1 MKLRINWK
9 YCALIVIDLVIVVYL
24 VFAMTSWNKPDETP
38 RQCSKVEINIE
49 DENEN
54 GFLKTAEVK
63 SLLEKK
69 NLYPLNKRLDD
80 INTREIENILL
91 KTAFVNTAQCY
102 VTTEGY
108 VKLSL
113 TQRTPI
119 VRVKAESGE
128 DYYIDDNGGVMP
140 NSQYTSDMIIVT
152 GILSKQYAC
161 KYISILASTIMA
173 DDLWRNQIEQIN
185 VLKDKT
191 IEIVPRVGDHVI
203 NIGMLPNSRFPEKRK
218 ERVTEFVQKQ
228 LRRIELFYKYG
239 LSEAGWNKYSYI
251 SVEFANQVICT
262 NRDGQKH
269 QIARP
274 IAVAQPTPQPES
286 TPANEATQNEKNKV
300 ESEKSKV
307 EEQPKKQEPKK
318 PEPVKKEE
326 KKDNQPKK
334 DTKTPTKA
342 KETPKKDT
350 TPKKE
355 STPKKDTT
363 PKKDNSSKK
372 DNSPKKETS
381 SKKEN
386 TSKKDNTP
394 KKESATK
401 KDNKPKT
408 ADKSTKG
415 KKS

>member
-1 MKLRINWK
+1 MQIRINWK
-9 YCALIVIDLVIVVYL
+9 YCALIVIDLVIAVYL
-24 VFAMTSWNKPDETP
+24 VFAMTSWNKPDEKP
-38 RQCSKVEINIE
+38 RLCNKVEINIE

-63 SLLEKK
+63 TLLEKK
-69 NLYPLNKRLDD
+69 SLYPLNRRTDE

-102 VTTEGY
+102 ITTEGN

-152 GILSKQYAC
+152 GLLNKQYAC

-191 IEIVPRVGDHVI
+191 IEIVPRVGDHII
-203 NIGMLPNSRFPEKRK
+203 NIGMLPNSRYPERRK
-218 ERVTEFVQKQ
+218 ELVSEFVKKQ
-228 LRRIELFYKYG
+228 LQRIELFYKYG

-274 IAVAQPTPQPES
+274 IAIAQPAPQPENS
-286 TPANEATQNEKNKV
+286 TTTNATPE
-300 ESEKSKV
+300 EKSKAESGKNKV
-307 EEQPKKQEPKK
+307 EEQPKKQET
-318 PEPVKKEE
+318 VKKEE
-326 KKDNQPKK
+326 KKDSQPKK
-334 DTKTPTKA
+334 EDKVKT
-342 KETPKKDT
+342 KETPKKENASKKET
-350 TPKKE
+350 APKKNN
-355 STPKKDTT
+355 TP
-363 PKKDNSSKK
+363 KK
-372 DNSPKKETS
+372 DNSPKKE
-381 SKKEN
+381 
-386 TSKKDNTP
+386 NTP
-394 KKESATK
+394 K
-401 KDNKPKT
+401 KDNKPKST
-408 ADKSTKG
+408 DKASKG

>member
-9 YCALIVIDLVIVVYL
+9 YCALIVFDLVIAVYL
-24 VFAMTSWNKPDETP
+24 VFAMTSWNKPDEKP
-38 RQCSKVEINIE
+38 RLCNKVEINIE

-63 SLLEKK
+63 TLLEKK
-69 NLYPLNKRLDD
+69 SLYPLNRRTDE

-102 VTTEGY
+102 ITTEGN

-152 GILSKQYAC
+152 GLLNKQYAC

-191 IEIVPRVGDHVI
+191 IEIVPRVGDHII
-203 NIGMLPNSRFPEKRK
+203 NIGMLPNSRYPERRK
-218 ERVTEFVQKQ
+218 ELVSEFVKKQ
-228 LRRIELFYKYG
+228 LQRIELFYKYG

-274 IAVAQPTPQPES
+274 IAIAQPAPQPENS
-286 TPANEATQNEKNKV
+286 TTTNATPE
-300 ESEKSKV
+300 EKSKAENGKNKV
-307 EEQPKKQEPKK
+307 EEQPKKQET
-318 PEPVKKEE
+318 VKKEE
-326 KKDNQPKK
+326 KKDSQPKK
-334 DTKTPTKA
+334 EDKVKT
-342 KETPKKDT
+342 KET
-350 TPKKE
+350 
-355 STPKKDTT
+355 
-363 PKKDNSSKK
+363 
-372 DNSPKKETS
+372 PKKETS
-381 SKKEN
+381 SKKE
-386 TSKKDNTP
+386 TAPKKNNTP
-394 KKESATK
+394 KKDNSPKKENTPK
-401 KDNKPKT
+401 KDNKPKST
-408 ADKSTKG
+408 DKASKG

>member
-1 MKLRINWK
+1 MKIRINWK
-9 YCALIVIDLVIVVYL
+9 YCALIVIDLVIAVYL
-24 VFAMTSWNKPDETP
+24 VFAMTSWNKPDEKP
-38 RQCSKVEINIE
+38 RLCNKVEINIE

-63 SLLEKK
+63 TLLEKK
-69 NLYPLNKRLDD
+69 SLYPLNRRTDE

-102 VTTEGY
+102 ITTEGN

-152 GILSKQYAC
+152 GLLNKQYAC

-191 IEIVPRVGDHVI
+191 IEIVPRVGDHII
-203 NIGMLPNSRFPEKRK
+203 NIGMLPNSRYPERRK
-218 ERVTEFVQKQ
+218 ELVSEFVKKQ
-228 LRRIELFYKYG
+228 LQRIELFYKYG

-274 IAVAQPTPQPES
+274 IAIAQPAPQPENS
-286 TPANEATQNEKNKV
+286 TTTNATPE
-300 ESEKSKV
+300 EKSKAESGKNKV
-307 EEQPKKQEPKK
+307 EEQPKKQET
-318 PEPVKKEE
+318 VKKEE
-326 KKDNQPKK
+326 KKDSQPKK
-334 DTKTPTKA
+334 EDKLKT
-342 KETPKKDT
+342 KET
-350 TPKKE
+350 
-355 STPKKDTT
+355 
-363 PKKDNSSKK
+363 
-372 DNSPKKETS
+372 PKKETS
-381 SKKEN
+381 SKKE
-386 TSKKDNTP
+386 TAPKKNNTP
-394 KKESATK
+394 KKDNSPKKENTPK
-401 KDNKPKT
+401 KDSKPKST
-408 ADKSTKG
+408 DKASKG

>member
-1 MKLRINWK
+1 MRINWK

-38 RQCSKVEINIE
+38 RQCSKVEISIE

-102 VTTEGY
+102 VTTKGY

-203 NIGMLPNSRFPEKRK
+203 NIGMLPNSRFPDKRK
-218 ERVTEFVQKQ
+218 EKVTEFVQKQ

-262 NRDGQKH
+262 NRDGKQH
-269 QIARP
+269 QVVKP
-274 IAVAQPTPQPES
+274 IAVAQPAPQPET
-286 TPANEATQNEKNKV
+286 TPANEATQEEKNKV
-300 ESEKSKV
+300 ENGKNKV
-307 EEQPKKQEPKK
+307 EEQPKKQ
-318 PEPVKKEE
+318 EPVKKEE

-334 DTKTPTKA
+334 ESKTPTKA
-342 KETPKKDT
+342 KETPKKDS

-386 TSKKDNTP
+386 TSKKDSTT

-408 ADKSTKG
+408 ADKATKG

>member
-1 MKLRINWK
+1 MQIRINWK
-9 YCALIVIDLVIVVYL
+9 YCALIVIDLVIAVYL
-24 VFAMTSWNKPDETP
+24 VFAMTSWNKLDETP
-38 RQCSKVEINIE
+38 RLCNKVEINIE

-63 SLLEKK
+63 TLLERKS
-69 NLYPLNKRLDD
+69 LYPLNQRIDD

-91 KTAFVNTAQCY
+91 KTAFVKTAQCY
-102 VTTEGY
+102 VTTEGH

-152 GILSKQYAC
+152 GLLNKQYAC

-173 DDLWRNQIEQIN
+173 DDMWRNQVEQIN

-191 IEIVPRVGDHVI
+191 IEIVPRVGDHII

-218 ERVTEFVQKQ
+218 NIVTEFVQKQ
-228 LRRIELFYKYG
+228 LQRIELFYKYG

-269 QIARP
+269 QIRP
-274 IAVAQPTPQPES
+274 IAIAQPAPQPE
-286 TPANEATQNEKNKV
+286 TTTTTTD
-300 ESEKSKV
+300 EKSKV
-307 EEQPKKQEPKK
+307 EGEKNKVKEQPKKLET
-318 PEPVKKEE
+318 VKKEE
-326 KKDNQPKK
+326 KKENTPKKEEKAKPKDTPKK
-334 DTKTPTKA
+334 DDKAKA
-342 KETPKKDT
+342 KETPKKD
-350 TPKKE
+350 
-355 STPKKDTT
+355 
-363 PKKDNSSKK
+363 
-372 DNSPKKETS
+372 
-381 SKKEN
+381 N
-386 TSKKDNTP
+386 TSKKDNAP
-394 KKESATK
+394 K
-401 KDNKPKT
+401 KDNKPKSSEKT
-408 ADKSTKG
+408 SKG

>member
-1 MKLRINWK
+1 MKIRINWK
-9 YCALIVIDLVIVVYL
+9 YCALIVIDLVIAVYL
-24 VFAMTSWNKPDETP
+24 VFAMTSWNKPDEKP
-38 RQCSKVEINIE
+38 RLCNKVEINIE

-63 SLLEKK
+63 TLLEKK
-69 NLYPLNKRLDD
+69 SLYPLNRRTDE

-102 VTTEGY
+102 ITTEGN

-152 GILSKQYAC
+152 GLLNKQYAC

-191 IEIVPRVGDHVI
+191 IEIVPRVGDHII
-203 NIGMLPNSRFPEKRK
+203 NIGMLPNSRYPERRK
-218 ERVTEFVQKQ
+218 ELVSEFVKKQ
-228 LRRIELFYKYG
+228 LQRIELFYKYG

-274 IAVAQPTPQPES
+274 IAIAQPAPQPENS
-286 TPANEATQNEKNKV
+286 TTTNATPE
-300 ESEKSKV
+300 EKSKAESGKNKM
-307 EEQPKKQEPKK
+307 EEQPKKQET
-318 PEPVKKEE
+318 VKKEE
-326 KKDNQPKK
+326 KKDSQPKK
-334 DTKTPTKA
+334 EDKVKT
-342 KETPKKDT
+342 KET
-350 TPKKE
+350 
-355 STPKKDTT
+355 
-363 PKKDNSSKK
+363 
-372 DNSPKKETS
+372 PKKETS
-381 SKKEN
+381 SKKE
-386 TSKKDNTP
+386 TAPKKNNTP
-394 KKESATK
+394 KKDNSPKKENTPK
-401 KDNKPKT
+401 KDNKPKST
-408 ADKSTKG
+408 DKASKG

>member
-1 MKLRINWK
+1 MQIRINWK
-9 YCALIVIDLVIVVYL
+9 YCALIVIDLVIAVYL
-24 VFAMTSWNKPDETP
+24 VFAMTSWNKPDEKP
-38 RQCSKVEINIE
+38 RLCNKVEINIE

-63 SLLEKK
+63 TLLEKK
-69 NLYPLNKRLDD
+69 SLYPLNRRTDE

-102 VTTEGY
+102 ITTEGN

-152 GILSKQYAC
+152 GLLNKQYAC

-191 IEIVPRVGDHVI
+191 IEIVPRVGDHII
-203 NIGMLPNSRFPEKRK
+203 NIGMLPNSRYPERRK
-218 ERVTEFVQKQ
+218 ELVSEFVKKQ
-228 LRRIELFYKYG
+228 LQRIELFYKYG

-274 IAVAQPTPQPES
+274 IAIAQPAPQPENS
-286 TPANEATQNEKNKV
+286 TTTNATPE
-300 ESEKSKV
+300 EKSKAESGKNKV
-307 EEQPKKQEPKK
+307 EEQPKKQET
-318 PEPVKKEE
+318 VKKEE
-326 KKDNQPKK
+326 KKDSQPKK
-334 DTKTPTKA
+334 EDKVKT
-342 KETPKKDT
+342 KET
-350 TPKKE
+350 
-355 STPKKDTT
+355 
-363 PKKDNSSKK
+363 
-372 DNSPKKETS
+372 PKKETS
-381 SKKEN
+381 SKKETAPKKNN
-386 TSKKDNTP
+386 TQKKDNSP
-394 KKESATK
+394 KKENTPK
-401 KDNKPKT
+401 KDNKPKST
-408 ADKSTKG
+408 DKASKG

>member
-1 MKLRINWK
+1 MQIRINWK
-9 YCALIVIDLVIVVYL
+9 YCALIVIDLVIAVYL
-24 VFAMTSWNKPDETP
+24 VFAMTSWNKPDEKP
-38 RQCSKVEINIE
+38 RLCNKVEINIE

-63 SLLEKK
+63 TLLEKK
-69 NLYPLNKRLDD
+69 SLYPLNRRTDE

-102 VTTEGY
+102 ITTEGN

-140 NSQYTSDMIIVT
+140 NTQYTSDMIIVT
-152 GILSKQYAC
+152 GALSKQYAC
-161 KYISILASTIMA
+161 KYISLLASTIMA

-191 IEIVPRVGDHVI
+191 IEIVPRVGDHII
-203 NIGMLPNSRFPEKRK
+203 NIGMLPNSRYPERRK
-218 ERVTEFVQKQ
+218 ELVSEFVKKQ
-228 LRRIELFYKYG
+228 LQRIELFYKYG

-274 IAVAQPTPQPES
+274 IAIAQPAPQPENS
-286 TPANEATQNEKNKV
+286 TTTNATPE
-300 ESEKSKV
+300 EKSKAESGKNKV
-307 EEQPKKQEPKK
+307 EEQPKKQET
-318 PEPVKKEE
+318 VKKEE
-326 KKDNQPKK
+326 KKDSQPKK
-334 DTKTPTKA
+334 EDKVKT
-342 KETPKKDT
+342 KET
-350 TPKKE
+350 
-355 STPKKDTT
+355 
-363 PKKDNSSKK
+363 
-372 DNSPKKETS
+372 PKKETS
-381 SKKEN
+381 SKKE
-386 TSKKDNTP
+386 TAPKKNNTP
-394 KKESATK
+394 KKDNSPKKENTPK
-401 KDNKPKT
+401 KDSKPKST
-408 ADKSTKG
+408 DKASKG

>member
-9 YCALIVIDLVIVVYL
+9 YCALIVIDLVIAVYL
-24 VFAMTSWNKPDETP
+24 VFAMTSWNKPDEKP
-38 RQCSKVEINIE
+38 RLCNKVEINIE

-63 SLLEKK
+63 TLLEKK
-69 NLYPLNKRLDD
+69 SLYPLNRRTDE

-102 VTTEGY
+102 ITTEGN

-152 GILSKQYAC
+152 GLLNKQYAC

-191 IEIVPRVGDHVI
+191 IEIVPRVGDHII
-203 NIGMLPNSRFPEKRK
+203 NIGMLPNSRYPERRK
-218 ERVTEFVQKQ
+218 ELVSEFVKKQ
-228 LRRIELFYKYG
+228 LQRIELFYKYG

-269 QIARP
+269 QIARH
-274 IAVAQPTPQPES
+274 IAIAQPAPQPENS
-286 TPANEATQNEKNKV
+286 TTTNATPE
-300 ESEKSKV
+300 EKSKAESGKNKV
-307 EEQPKKQEPKK
+307 EEQPKKQET
-318 PEPVKKEE
+318 VKKEE
-326 KKDNQPKK
+326 KKDSQPKK
-334 DTKTPTKA
+334 EDKVKT
-342 KETPKKDT
+342 KET
-350 TPKKE
+350 
-355 STPKKDTT
+355 
-363 PKKDNSSKK
+363 
-372 DNSPKKETS
+372 PKKETS
-381 SKKEN
+381 SKKE
-386 TSKKDNTP
+386 TAPKKNNTP
-394 KKESATK
+394 KKDNSPKKENTPK
-401 KDNKPKT
+401 KDNKPKST
-408 ADKSTKG
+408 DKASKG

>member
-1 MKLRINWK
+1 MQIRINWK
-9 YCALIVIDLVIVVYL
+9 YCALIVIDLVIAVYL
-24 VFAMTSWNKPDETP
+24 VFAMTSWNKPDEKP
-38 RQCSKVEINIE
+38 RLCNKVEINIE

-63 SLLEKK
+63 TLLEKK
-69 NLYPLNKRLDD
+69 SLYPLNKRTDE

-102 VTTEGY
+102 ITTEGN

-152 GILSKQYAC
+152 GLLNKQYAC

-191 IEIVPRVGDHVI
+191 IEIVPRVGDHII
-203 NIGMLPNSRFPEKRK
+203 NIGMLPNSRYPERRK
-218 ERVTEFVQKQ
+218 ELVSEFVKKQ
-228 LRRIELFYKYG
+228 LQRIELFYKYG

-269 QIARP
+269 QVARP
-274 IAVAQPTPQPES
+274 IAIAQPAPQPENS
-286 TPANEATQNEKNKV
+286 TTTNATPE
-300 ESEKSKV
+300 EKSKAESGKNKV
-307 EEQPKKQEPKK
+307 EEQPKKQET
-318 PEPVKKEE
+318 VKKEE
-326 KKDNQPKK
+326 KKDSQPKK
-334 DTKTPTKA
+334 EDKVKT
-342 KETPKKDT
+342 KET
-350 TPKKE
+350 
-355 STPKKDTT
+355 
-363 PKKDNSSKK
+363 
-372 DNSPKKETS
+372 PKKETS
-381 SKKEN
+381 SKKE
-386 TSKKDNTP
+386 TAPKKNNTP
-394 KKESATK
+394 KKDNSPKKENTPK
-401 KDNKPKT
+401 KDSKPKST
-408 ADKSTKG
+408 DKASKG

>member
-1 MKLRINWK
+1 MRINWK

-203 NIGMLPNSRFPEKRK
+203 NIGMLPNSRFHDKRK
-218 ERVTEFVQKQ
+218 EKVTEFVQKQ

-262 NRDGQKH
+262 NRDGKQH
-269 QIARP
+269 QVVKP
-274 IAVAQPTPQPES
+274 IAVAQPAPQPET
-286 TPANEATQNEKNKV
+286 TPANEATQEEKNKV
-300 ESEKSKV
+300 ENGKNKV
-307 EEQPKKQEPKK
+307 EEQPKKQ
-318 PEPVKKEE
+318 EPVKKEE

-334 DTKTPTKA
+334 ESKTPTKA
-342 KETPKKDT
+342 KETPKKDS

-386 TSKKDNTP
+386 TSKKDSTP

-408 ADKSTKG
+408 AEKATKG

>member
-1 MKLRINWK
+1 M
-9 YCALIVIDLVIVVYL
+9 VIAVYL
-24 VFAMTSWNKPDETP
+24 VFAMTSWNKPDEKP
-38 RQCSKVEINIE
+38 RLCNKVEINIE

-63 SLLEKK
+63 TLLEKK
-69 NLYPLNKRLDD
+69 SLYPLNKRTDE

-102 VTTEGY
+102 ITTEGN

-152 GILSKQYAC
+152 GLLNKQYAC

-191 IEIVPRVGDHVI
+191 IEIVPRVGDHII
-203 NIGMLPNSRFPEKRK
+203 NIGMLPNSRYPERRK
-218 ERVTEFVQKQ
+218 ELVSEFVKKQ
-228 LRRIELFYKYG
+228 LQRIELFYKYG

-274 IAVAQPTPQPES
+274 IAIAQPAPQPENS
-286 TPANEATQNEKNKV
+286 TTTNATPE
-300 ESEKSKV
+300 EKSKAESGKNKV
-307 EEQPKKQEPKK
+307 EEQPKKQET
-318 PEPVKKEE
+318 VKKEE
-326 KKDNQPKK
+326 KKDSQPKK
-334 DTKTPTKA
+334 EDKVKT
-342 KETPKKDT
+342 KET
-350 TPKKE
+350 
-355 STPKKDTT
+355 
-363 PKKDNSSKK
+363 
-372 DNSPKKETS
+372 PKKETS
-381 SKKEN
+381 SKKE
-386 TSKKDNTP
+386 TAPKKNNTP
-394 KKESATK
+394 KKDNSPKKENTPK
-401 KDNKPKT
+401 KDNKPKST
-408 ADKSTKG
+408 DKASKG

>member
-1 MKLRINWK
+1 MQIRINWK
-9 YCALIVIDLVIVVYL
+9 YCALIVIDLVIAVYL
-24 VFAMTSWNKPDETP
+24 VFAMTSWNKPDEKP
-38 RQCSKVEINIE
+38 RLCNKVEINIE

-63 SLLEKK
+63 TLLEKK
-69 NLYPLNKRLDD
+69 SLYPLNRRTDE

-102 VTTEGY
+102 ITTEGN

-152 GILSKQYAC
+152 GLLNKQYAC

-191 IEIVPRVGDHVI
+191 IEIVPRVGDHII
-203 NIGMLPNSRFPEKRK
+203 NIGMLPNSRYPERRK
-218 ERVTEFVQKQ
+218 ELVSEFVKKQ
-228 LRRIELFYKYG
+228 LQRIELFYKYG

-262 NRDGQKH
+262 NRNGQKH

-274 IAVAQPTPQPES
+274 IAIAQPAPQPENS
-286 TPANEATQNEKNKV
+286 TTTNATPE
-300 ESEKSKV
+300 EKSKAESGKNKV
-307 EEQPKKQEPKK
+307 EEQPKKQET
-318 PEPVKKEE
+318 VKKEE
-326 KKDNQPKK
+326 KKDSQPKK
-334 DTKTPTKA
+334 EDKVKT
-342 KETPKKDT
+342 KET
-350 TPKKE
+350 
-355 STPKKDTT
+355 
-363 PKKDNSSKK
+363 
-372 DNSPKKETS
+372 PKKETS
-381 SKKEN
+381 SKKE
-386 TSKKDNTP
+386 TAPKKNNTP
-394 KKESATK
+394 KKDNSPKKENTPK
-401 KDNKPKT
+401 KDNKPKST
-408 ADKSTKG
+408 DKASKG

>member
-1 MKLRINWK
+1 MQIRINWK
-9 YCALIVIDLVIVVYL
+9 YCALIVIDLVIAVYL

-38 RQCSKVEINIE
+38 RLCNKVEINIE

-54 GFLKTAEVK
+54 GFLKTTEVK
-63 SLLEKK
+63 TLLERKS
-69 NLYPLNKRLDD
+69 LYPLNRRIDG

-102 VTTEGY
+102 VTTEGH

-119 VRVKAESGE
+119 VRVKAENGE

-140 NSQYTSDMIIVT
+140 NTQYTSDMIIVT
-152 GILSKQYAC
+152 GALSKQYAC
-161 KYISILASTIMA
+161 KYISLLASTIMA

-191 IEIVPRVGDHVI
+191 IEIVPRVGDHII

-218 ERVTEFVQKQ
+218 ELVSEFVKKQ
-228 LRRIELFYKYG
+228 LQRIELFYKYG

-269 QIARP
+269 QIRP
-274 IAVAQPTPQPES
+274 IAIAQPAPQPETTTTTTDEKS
-286 TPANEATQNEKNKV
+286 KVEGEKN
-300 ESEKSKV
+300 KV
-307 EEQPKKQEPKK
+307 EEQPKKQET
-318 PEPVKKEE
+318 VKKEE
-326 KKDNQPKK
+326 KKENTPKKEEKAKPKDTPKKDAPKKDSQPKK
-334 DTKTPTKA
+334 DDKA
-342 KETPKKDT
+342 KAKDT
-350 TPKKE
+350 P
-355 STPKKDTT
+355 
-363 PKKDNSSKK
+363 KK
-372 DNSPKKETS
+372 DNSPKKE
-381 SKKEN
+381 N
-386 TSKKDNTP
+386 AP
-394 KKESATK
+394 K
-401 KDNKPKT
+401 KDNKS
-408 ADKSTKG
+408 KSTDKTSKG

>member
-1 MKLRINWK
+1 MKIRINWK
-9 YCALIVIDLVIVVYL
+9 YCALIVIDLVIAIYL

-38 RQCSKVEINIE
+38 RLCNKVEINIE

-54 GFLKTAEVK
+54 GFLKTTEVK
-63 SLLEKK
+63 TLLERKS
-69 NLYPLNKRLDD
+69 LYPLNRRIDG

-102 VTTEGY
+102 VTTEGH

-119 VRVKAESGE
+119 VRVKAENGE

-140 NSQYTSDMIIVT
+140 NTQYTSDMIIVT
-152 GILSKQYAC
+152 GALSKQYAC
-161 KYISILASTIMA
+161 KYISLLASTIMA

-191 IEIVPRVGDHVI
+191 IEIVPRVGDHII

-218 ERVTEFVQKQ
+218 ELVSEFVKKQ
-228 LRRIELFYKYG
+228 LQRIELFYKYG

-269 QIARP
+269 QIRP
-274 IAVAQPTPQPES
+274 IVIAQPAPQPETTTTTDEKS
-286 TPANEATQNEKNKV
+286 KVEGEKN
-300 ESEKSKV
+300 KV
-307 EEQPKKQEPKK
+307 EEQPKKQET
-318 PEPVKKEE
+318 VKKEE
-326 KKDNQPKK
+326 KKENTPKKEEKAKPKDTPKKDAPKKDSQPKK
-334 DTKTPTKA
+334 DDKA
-342 KETPKKDT
+342 KAKDTPKKD
-350 TPKKE
+350 
-355 STPKKDTT
+355 STP
-363 PKKDNSSKK
+363 KK
-372 DNSPKKETS
+372 DNSPKKE
-381 SKKEN
+381 N
-386 TSKKDNTP
+386 AP
-394 KKESATK
+394 K
-401 KDNKPKT
+401 KDNKPKST
-408 ADKSTKG
+408 DKTSKG

>member
-1 MKLRINWK
+1 MRINWK

-203 NIGMLPNSRFPEKRK
+203 NIGMLPNSRFPDKRK
-218 ERVTEFVQKQ
+218 EKVTEFVQKQ

-262 NRDGQKH
+262 NRDGKQH
-269 QIARP
+269 QVVKP
-274 IAVAQPTPQPES
+274 IAVAQPAPQPET
-286 TPANEATQNEKNKV
+286 TPANEATQEEKNKV
-300 ESEKSKV
+300 ENGKNKV
-307 EEQPKKQEPKK
+307 EEQPKKQ
-318 PEPVKKEE
+318 EPVKKEE

-334 DTKTPTKA
+334 ESKTPTKA
-342 KETPKKDT
+342 KETPKKDS

-386 TSKKDNTP
+386 TSKKDSTP

-408 ADKSTKG
+408 ADKATKG

>member
-9 YCALIVIDLVIVVYL
+9 YCALIVFDLVIAVYL

-38 RQCSKVEINIE
+38 RICNKVEINIE

-63 SLLEKK
+63 TLLEKK
-69 NLYPLNKRLDD
+69 SLYPLNKRIDE

-102 VTTEGY
+102 VTTEGH

-119 VRVKAESGE
+119 VRVKAENGE
-128 DYYIDDNGGVMP
+128 DYYLDDNGGVMP

-152 GILSKQYAC
+152 GLLNKQYAC

-185 VLKDKT
+185 VLKDRT
-191 IEIVPRVGDHVI
+191 IEIVPRVGDHII
-203 NIGMLPNSRFPEKRK
+203 NIGMLPNSRYPEKRNK
-218 ERVTEFVQKQ
+218 IVTEFVQKQ
-228 LRRIELFYKYG
+228 LHRIELFYKYG

-269 QIARP
+269 QIAKP
-274 IAVAQPTPQPES
+274 IAVAPPTPQPE
-286 TPANEATQNEKNKV
+286 NATATDATSEEKPKA
-300 ESEKSKV
+300 ESEKKKQ
-307 EEQPKKQEPKK
+307 EEQPKKQETA
-318 PEPVKKEE
+318 KKEE
-326 KKDNQPKK
+326 KKDSQPKK
-334 DTKTPTKA
+334 EDKA
-342 KETPKKDT
+342 KPKETPKKDT
-350 TPKKE
+350 APKKDK
-355 STPKKDTT
+355 TPKKD
-363 PKKDNSSKK
+363 SS
-372 DNSPKKETS
+372 P
-381 SKKEN
+381 
-386 TSKKDNTP
+386 KKDNTP
-394 KKESATK
+394 KKENTSKKESAPKKDNSPK
-401 KDNKPKT
+401 KDNKPKE
-408 ADKSTKG
+408 ADKTSKG
-415 KKS
+415 KKQ

>member
-1 MKLRINWK
+1 MQIRINWK
-9 YCALIVIDLVIVVYL
+9 YCALIVIDLVIAVYL
-24 VFAMTSWNKPDETP
+24 VFAMTSWNKPDEKP
-38 RQCSKVEINIE
+38 RLCNKVEINIE

-63 SLLEKK
+63 TLLEKK
-69 NLYPLNKRLDD
+69 SLYPLNRRTDE

-102 VTTEGY
+102 ITTEGN

-152 GILSKQYAC
+152 GLLNKQYAC

-191 IEIVPRVGDHVI
+191 IEIVPRVGDHII
-203 NIGMLPNSRFPEKRK
+203 NIGMLPNSRYPERRK
-218 ERVTEFVQKQ
+218 ELVSEFVKKQ
-228 LRRIELFYKYG
+228 LQRIELFYKYG

-274 IAVAQPTPQPES
+274 IAIAQPAPQPENS
-286 TPANEATQNEKNKV
+286 TTTNATPE
-300 ESEKSKV
+300 EKSKAESGKNKV
-307 EEQPKKQEPKK
+307 EEQPKKQET
-318 PEPVKKEE
+318 VKKEE
-326 KKDNQPKK
+326 KKDSQPKK
-334 DTKTPTKA
+334 EDKVKT
-342 KETPKKDT
+342 KET
-350 TPKKE
+350 
-355 STPKKDTT
+355 
-363 PKKDNSSKK
+363 
-372 DNSPKKETS
+372 PKKETS
-381 SKKEN
+381 SKKE
-386 TSKKDNTP
+386 TAPKKNNTP
-394 KKESATK
+394 KKDNSPKKEKTPK
-401 KDNKPKT
+401 KDNKPKST
-408 ADKSTKG
+408 DKASKG

>member
-1 MKLRINWK
+1 MQIRINWK
-9 YCALIVIDLVIVVYL
+9 YCALIVIDLVIAVYL
-24 VFAMTSWNKPDETP
+24 VFAMTSWNKPDEKP
-38 RQCSKVEINIE
+38 RLCNKVEINIE

-63 SLLEKK
+63 TLLEKK
-69 NLYPLNKRLDD
+69 SLYPLNRRTDE

-102 VTTEGY
+102 ITTEGN

-152 GILSKQYAC
+152 GLLNKQYAC

-191 IEIVPRVGDHVI
+191 IEIVPRVGDHII
-203 NIGMLPNSRFPEKRK
+203 NIGMLPNSRYPERRK
-218 ERVTEFVQKQ
+218 ELVSEFVKKQ
-228 LRRIELFYKYG
+228 LQRIELFYKYG

-269 QIARP
+269 QVARP
-274 IAVAQPTPQPES
+274 IAIAQPAPQPENS
-286 TPANEATQNEKNKV
+286 TTTNATPE
-300 ESEKSKV
+300 EKSKAESGKNKV
-307 EEQPKKQEPKK
+307 EEQPKKQET
-318 PEPVKKEE
+318 VKKEE
-326 KKDNQPKK
+326 KKDSQPKK
-334 DTKTPTKA
+334 EDKVKT
-342 KETPKKDT
+342 KET
-350 TPKKE
+350 
-355 STPKKDTT
+355 
-363 PKKDNSSKK
+363 
-372 DNSPKKETS
+372 PKKETS
-381 SKKEN
+381 SKKE
-386 TSKKDNTP
+386 TAPKKNNTP
-394 KKESATK
+394 KKDNSPKKENTPK
-401 KDNKPKT
+401 KDNKPKST
-408 ADKSTKG
+408 DKASKG

>member
-9 YCALIVIDLVIVVYL
+9 YCTLVVIDLVIVVYL

-38 RQCSKVEINIE
+38 RQCSKVEIKIE

-63 SLLEKK
+63 TLLEKK

-91 KTAFVNTAQCY
+91 KTAFVKTAQCY
-102 VTTEGY
+102 VTTEGF
-108 VKLSL
+108 VNLTL

-119 VRVKAESGE
+119 VRVKAENGE

-152 GILSKQYAC
+152 GQLNKQYAC

-203 NIGMLPNSRFPEKRK
+203 NIGMLPNNRYPDKRK
-218 ERVTEFVQKQ
+218 EKVTEFVQKQ
-228 LRRIELFYKYG
+228 LQRIELFYKYG

-269 QIARP
+269 QVAKP
-274 IAVAQPTPQPES
+274 IAVAQPAHQPEA
-286 TPANEATQNEKNKV
+286 TPANGTAQNEKSKA
-300 ESEKSKV
+300 ESEKKKV

-318 PEPVKKEE
+318 QEPVKKEE
-326 KKDNQPKK
+326 KKDKQPKK
-334 DTKTPTKA
+334 EEKAQAKA
-342 KETPKKDT
+342 KETPKKESTPKKENSTKKETTSKKDNSPKKDT

-355 STPKKDTT
+355 SAP
-363 PKKDNSSKK
+363 
-372 DNSPKKETS
+372 
-381 SKKEN
+381 
-386 TSKKDNTP
+386 KKDNTP
-394 KKESATK
+394 KKDNAQK

-408 ADKSTKG
+408 TDKAAKG

>member
-1 MKLRINWK
+1 MKIRINWK
-9 YCALIVIDLVIVVYL
+9 YCALIVIDLVIAVYL

-38 RQCSKVEINIE
+38 RLCNKVEINIE

-54 GFLKTAEVK
+54 GFLKTTEVK
-63 SLLEKK
+63 TLLERKS
-69 NLYPLNKRLDD
+69 LYPLNRRIDG

-102 VTTEGY
+102 VTTEGH

-119 VRVKAESGE
+119 VRVKAENGE

-140 NSQYTSDMIIVT
+140 NTQYTSDMIIVT
-152 GILSKQYAC
+152 GALSKQYAC
-161 KYISILASTIMA
+161 KYISLLASTIMA

-191 IEIVPRVGDHVI
+191 IEIVPRVGDHII

-218 ERVTEFVQKQ
+218 ELVSEFVKKQ
-228 LRRIELFYKYG
+228 LQRIELFYKYG

-269 QIARP
+269 QIRP
-274 IAVAQPTPQPES
+274 IAIAQPAPQPETTTTTDEKS
-286 TPANEATQNEKNKV
+286 KVEGEKN
-300 ESEKSKV
+300 KV
-307 EEQPKKQEPKK
+307 EEQPKKQET
-318 PEPVKKEE
+318 VKKEE
-326 KKDNQPKK
+326 KKENTPKKEEKAKPKDTPKKDAPKKDSQPKK
-334 DTKTPTKA
+334 DDKA
-342 KETPKKDT
+342 KAKDTPKKD
-350 TPKKE
+350 
-355 STPKKDTT
+355 STP
-363 PKKDNSSKK
+363 KK
-372 DNSPKKETS
+372 DNSPKKE
-381 SKKEN
+381 N
-386 TSKKDNTP
+386 AP
-394 KKESATK
+394 K
-401 KDNKPKT
+401 KDNKPKST
-408 ADKSTKG
+408 DKTSKG

>member
-1 MKLRINWK
+1 MQIRINWK
-9 YCALIVIDLVIVVYL
+9 YCALIVIDLVIAVYL
-24 VFAMTSWNKPDETP
+24 VFAMTSWNKPDEKP
-38 RQCSKVEINIE
+38 RLCNKVEINIE

-63 SLLEKK
+63 TLLEKK
-69 NLYPLNKRLDD
+69 SLYPLNRRTDE

-102 VTTEGY
+102 ITTEGN

-152 GILSKQYAC
+152 GLLNKQYAC

-191 IEIVPRVGDHVI
+191 IEIVPRVGDHII
-203 NIGMLPNSRFPEKRK
+203 NIGMLPNSRYPERRK
-218 ERVTEFVQKQ
+218 ELVSEFVKKQ
-228 LRRIELFYKYG
+228 LQRIELFYKYG

-274 IAVAQPTPQPES
+274 IAIAQPAPQPENS
-286 TPANEATQNEKNKV
+286 TTTNATPE
-300 ESEKSKV
+300 EKSKAESGKNKV
-307 EEQPKKQEPKK
+307 EEQPKKQEA
-318 PEPVKKEE
+318 VKKEE
-326 KKDNQPKK
+326 KKDSQPKK
-334 DTKTPTKA
+334 EDKVKT
-342 KETPKKDT
+342 KET
-350 TPKKE
+350 
-355 STPKKDTT
+355 
-363 PKKDNSSKK
+363 
-372 DNSPKKETS
+372 PKKETS
-381 SKKEN
+381 SKKE
-386 TSKKDNTP
+386 TAPKKNNTP
-394 KKESATK
+394 KKDNSPKKENTPK
-401 KDNKPKT
+401 KDSKPKST
-408 ADKSTKG
+408 DKASKG

>member
-9 YCALIVIDLVIVVYL
+9 YCALIVIDLVIAVYL

-38 RQCSKVEINIE
+38 RLCNKVEINIE

-54 GFLKTAEVK
+54 GFLKTTEVK
-63 SLLEKK
+63 TLLERKS
-69 NLYPLNKRLDD
+69 LYPLNRRIDG

-102 VTTEGY
+102 VTTEGH

-119 VRVKAESGE
+119 VRVKAENGE

-140 NSQYTSDMIIVT
+140 NTQYTSDMIIVT
-152 GILSKQYAC
+152 GALSKQYAC
-161 KYISILASTIMA
+161 KYISLLASTIMA

-191 IEIVPRVGDHVI
+191 IEIVPRVGDHII

-218 ERVTEFVQKQ
+218 ELVSEFVKKQ
-228 LRRIELFYKYG
+228 LQRIELFYKYG

-269 QIARP
+269 QIRP
-274 IAVAQPTPQPES
+274 IAIAQPAPQPETTTTTDEKS
-286 TPANEATQNEKNKV
+286 KVEGEKN
-300 ESEKSKV
+300 KV
-307 EEQPKKQEPKK
+307 EEQPKKQET
-318 PEPVKKEE
+318 VKKEE
-326 KKDNQPKK
+326 KKENTPKKEEKAKPKDTPKKDAPKKDSQPKK
-334 DTKTPTKA
+334 DDKA
-342 KETPKKDT
+342 KAKDTPKKD
-350 TPKKE
+350 
-355 STPKKDTT
+355 STP
-363 PKKDNSSKK
+363 KK
-372 DNSPKKETS
+372 DNSPKKE
-381 SKKEN
+381 
-386 TSKKDNTP
+386 NTP
-394 KKESATK
+394 K
-401 KDNKPKT
+401 KDNKPKST
-408 ADKSTKG
+408 DKTSKG
-415 KKS
+415 KKP

>member
-9 YCALIVIDLVIVVYL
+9 YCALIVFDLVIAVYL

-38 RQCSKVEINIE
+38 RLCNKVEINIE

-69 NLYPLNKRLDD
+69 SLYPLNKRIDE

-102 VTTEGY
+102 VTTEGH

-119 VRVKAESGE
+119 VRVKAENGE
-128 DYYIDDNGGVMP
+128 DYYLDDNGGVMP

-152 GILSKQYAC
+152 GQLNKQYAC

-185 VLKDKT
+185 VLKDRT
-191 IEIVPRVGDHVI
+191 IEIVPRVGDHII
-203 NIGMLPNSRFPEKRK
+203 NIGMLPNSRYPEKRK
-218 ERVTEFVQKQ
+218 KIVTEFVQKQ
-228 LRRIELFYKYG
+228 LHRIELFYKYG

-269 QIARP
+269 QIVKP
-274 IAVAQPTPQPES
+274 IAVAPPTPQPENA
-286 TPANEATQNEKNKV
+286 TATEATPEEKSKV
-300 ESEKSKV
+300 ESGKNKV
-307 EEQPKKQEPKK
+307 EEQPKKQETA
-318 PEPVKKEE
+318 KKEE
-326 KKDNQPKK
+326 KKDSQPKK
-334 DTKTPTKA
+334 EDKAKT

-350 TPKKE
+350 APKKDNTPKKDSTPKKDNTPKKENSSKKE
-355 STPKKDTT
+355 STPKKD
-363 PKKDNSSKK
+363 
-372 DNSPKKETS
+372 NSPKKDS
-381 SKKEN
+381 
-386 TSKKDNTP
+386 
-394 KKESATK
+394 
-401 KDNKPKT
+401 KPKAT
-408 ADKSTKG
+408 DKTSKG
-415 KKS
+415 KKQ

>member
-9 YCALIVIDLVIVVYL
+9 YCALIVFDLVIAVYL

-38 RQCSKVEINIE
+38 RLCNKVEINIE

-54 GFLKTAEVK
+54 GFLKTTEVK
-63 SLLEKK
+63 TLLERKS
-69 NLYPLNKRLDD
+69 LYPLNRRIDG

-102 VTTEGY
+102 VTTEGH

-119 VRVKAESGE
+119 VRVKAENGE

-140 NSQYTSDMIIVT
+140 NTQYTSDMIIVT
-152 GILSKQYAC
+152 GALSKQYAC
-161 KYISILASTIMA
+161 KYISLLASTIMA

-191 IEIVPRVGDHVI
+191 IEIVPRVGDHII

-218 ERVTEFVQKQ
+218 ELVSEFVKKQ
-228 LRRIELFYKYG
+228 LQRIELFYKYG

-269 QIARP
+269 QIRP
-274 IAVAQPTPQPES
+274 IAIAQPAPQPETTTTTDEKS
-286 TPANEATQNEKNKV
+286 KVEGEKN
-300 ESEKSKV
+300 KV
-307 EEQPKKQEPKK
+307 EEQPKKQET
-318 PEPVKKEE
+318 VKKEE
-326 KKDNQPKK
+326 KKENTPKKEEKAKPKDTPKKDAPKKDSQPKK
-334 DTKTPTKA
+334 DDKA
-342 KETPKKDT
+342 KAKDTPKKD
-350 TPKKE
+350 
-355 STPKKDTT
+355 STP
-363 PKKDNSSKK
+363 KK
-372 DNSPKKETS
+372 DNSPKKE
-381 SKKEN
+381 
-386 TSKKDNTP
+386 NTP
-394 KKESATK
+394 KK
-401 KDNKPKT
+401 DNKS
-408 ADKSTKG
+408 KSTDKTSKG
-415 KKS
+415 KKP

>member
-1 MKLRINWK
+1 MQIRINWK
-9 YCALIVIDLVIVVYL
+9 YCALIVIDLVIAVYL
-24 VFAMTSWNKPDETP
+24 VFAMTSWNKPDEKP
-38 RQCSKVEINIE
+38 RLCNKVEINIE

-63 SLLEKK
+63 TLLEKK
-69 NLYPLNKRLDD
+69 SLYPLNRRTDE

-102 VTTEGY
+102 ITTEGN

-152 GILSKQYAC
+152 GLLNKQYAC

-191 IEIVPRVGDHVI
+191 IEIVPRVGDHII
-203 NIGMLPNSRFPEKRK
+203 NIGMLPNSRYPERRK
-218 ERVTEFVQKQ
+218 ELVSEFVKKQ
-228 LRRIELFYKYG
+228 LQRIELFYKYG

-274 IAVAQPTPQPES
+274 IAIAQPAPQPENS
-286 TPANEATQNEKNKV
+286 TTTNATPE
-300 ESEKSKV
+300 EKSKAESGKNKV
-307 EEQPKKQEPKK
+307 EEQPKKQET
-318 PEPVKKEE
+318 VKKEE
-326 KKDNQPKK
+326 KKDSQPKK
-334 DTKTPTKA
+334 EDKVKT
-342 KETPKKDT
+342 KET
-350 TPKKE
+350 
-355 STPKKDTT
+355 
-363 PKKDNSSKK
+363 
-372 DNSPKKETS
+372 PKKETS
-381 SKKEN
+381 SKKE
-386 TSKKDNTP
+386 TAPKKNNTP
-394 KKESATK
+394 KKDNSPKKENTPK
-401 KDNKPKT
+401 KDSKPKST
-408 ADKSTKG
+408 DKASKG

>member
-1 MKLRINWK
+1 MQIRINWK
-9 YCALIVIDLVIVVYL
+9 YCALIVIDLVIAVYL
-24 VFAMTSWNKPDETP
+24 VFAMTSWNKPDEKP
-38 RQCSKVEINIE
+38 RLCNKVEINIE

-63 SLLEKK
+63 TLLEKK
-69 NLYPLNKRLDD
+69 SLYPLNRRTDE
-80 INTREIENILL
+80 INTREIANILL

-102 VTTEGY
+102 ITTEGN

-152 GILSKQYAC
+152 GLLNKQYAC

-191 IEIVPRVGDHVI
+191 IEIVPRVGDHII
-203 NIGMLPNSRFPEKRK
+203 NIGMLPNSRYPERRK
-218 ERVTEFVQKQ
+218 ELVSEFVKKQ
-228 LRRIELFYKYG
+228 LQRIELFYKYG

-269 QIARP
+269 QVARP
-274 IAVAQPTPQPES
+274 IAIAQPAPQPENS
-286 TPANEATQNEKNKV
+286 TTTNATPE
-300 ESEKSKV
+300 EKSKAESGKNKV
-307 EEQPKKQEPKK
+307 EEQPKKQET
-318 PEPVKKEE
+318 VKKEE
-326 KKDNQPKK
+326 KKDSQPKK
-334 DTKTPTKA
+334 EDKVKT
-342 KETPKKDT
+342 KET
-350 TPKKE
+350 
-355 STPKKDTT
+355 
-363 PKKDNSSKK
+363 
-372 DNSPKKETS
+372 PKKETS
-381 SKKEN
+381 SKKE
-386 TSKKDNTP
+386 TAPKKNNTP
-394 KKESATK
+394 KKDNSPKKENTPK
-401 KDNKPKT
+401 KDSKPKST
-408 ADKSTKG
+408 DKASKG

>member
-1 MKLRINWK
+1 MQIRINWK
-9 YCALIVIDLVIVVYL
+9 YCALIVIDLVIAVYL
-24 VFAMTSWNKPDETP
+24 VFAMTSWNKPDEKP
-38 RQCSKVEINIE
+38 RLCNKVEINIE

-63 SLLEKK
+63 TLLEKK
-69 NLYPLNKRLDD
+69 SLYPLNRRTDE

-102 VTTEGY
+102 ITTEGN

-152 GILSKQYAC
+152 GLLNKQYAC

-191 IEIVPRVGDHVI
+191 IEIVPRVGDHII
-203 NIGMLPNSRFPEKRK
+203 NIGMLPNSRYPERRK
-218 ERVTEFVQKQ
+218 ELVSEFVKKQ
-228 LRRIELFYKYG
+228 LQRIELFYKYG

-269 QIARP
+269 QVARP
-274 IAVAQPTPQPES
+274 IAIAQPAPQPENS
-286 TPANEATQNEKNKV
+286 TTTNATPE
-300 ESEKSKV
+300 EKSKAESGKNKV
-307 EEQPKKQEPKK
+307 EEQPKKQET
-318 PEPVKKEE
+318 VKKEE
-326 KKDNQPKK
+326 KKDSQPKK
-334 DTKTPTKA
+334 EDKVKT
-342 KETPKKDT
+342 KETPKKEISSKKET
-350 TPKKE
+350 APKKNN
-355 STPKKDTT
+355 TP
-363 PKKDNSSKK
+363 KK
-372 DNSPKKETS
+372 DNSPKKE
-381 SKKEN
+381 
-386 TSKKDNTP
+386 NTP
-394 KKESATK
+394 KKDS
-401 KDNKPKT
+401 KPKST
-408 ADKSTKG
+408 DKASKG

>member
-1 MKLRINWK
+1 MQIRINWK
-9 YCALIVIDLVIVVYL
+9 YCALIVIDLVIAVYL
-24 VFAMTSWNKPDETP
+24 VFAMTSWNKSDEKP
-38 RQCSKVEINIE
+38 RLCNKVEINIE

-63 SLLEKK
+63 TLLEKK
-69 NLYPLNKRLDD
+69 SLYPLNRRTDE

-102 VTTEGY
+102 ITTEGN

-140 NSQYTSDMIIVT
+140 NTQYTSDMIIVT
-152 GILSKQYAC
+152 GALSKQYAC
-161 KYISILASTIMA
+161 KYISLLASTIMA

-191 IEIVPRVGDHVI
+191 IEIVPRVGDHII
-203 NIGMLPNSRFPEKRK
+203 NIGMLPNSRYPERRK
-218 ERVTEFVQKQ
+218 ELVSEFVKKQ
-228 LRRIELFYKYG
+228 LQRIELFYKYG

-274 IAVAQPTPQPES
+274 IAIAQPAPQPENS
-286 TPANEATQNEKNKV
+286 TTTNATPE
-300 ESEKSKV
+300 EKSKAESGKNKV
-307 EEQPKKQEPKK
+307 EEQPKKQET
-318 PEPVKKEE
+318 VKKEE
-326 KKDNQPKK
+326 KKDSQPKK
-334 DTKTPTKA
+334 EDKVKT
-342 KETPKKDT
+342 KET
-350 TPKKE
+350 
-355 STPKKDTT
+355 
-363 PKKDNSSKK
+363 
-372 DNSPKKETS
+372 PKKETS
-381 SKKEN
+381 SKKE
-386 TSKKDNTP
+386 TAPKKNNTP
-394 KKESATK
+394 KKDNSPKKENTPK
-401 KDNKPKT
+401 KDSKPKST
-408 ADKSTKG
+408 DKASKG